1 MNKLSLF
8 CGDTFVTNVNY
19 KCERFGVLSKDEHD
33 KIQML
38 AQETEEYKNFNNWL
52 GFGYLTIKFNI

>member
-1 MNKLSLF
+1 MAKLSLF

-19 KCERFGVLSKDEHD
+19 KCERFGVLSKDEQT

-38 AQETEEYKNFNNWL
+38 AQEKIDFKNTPYVNNTP
-52 GFGYLTIKFNI
+52 LTIKFNF